1 MKRDGERLPRLA
13 PEVLTAEQR
22 AVYDDITGGPR
33 AAGKQLFA
41 LTDADGAL
49 NGPFGVMLHAPGL
62 GEPLQ
67 ELGAAIRYRTSLSAR
82 SREIAILSVAA
93 ALDSEFERYAHERVG
108 MSVGLSAAELQALR
122 GGQFTSADPQEDAVN
137 RLAADLLADAV
148 IDDDT
153 FASYASALDAQA
165 IVEVIVL
172 VGYYRLLA
180 QSMSVF
186 AIETPAD

>member
-1 MKRDGERLPRLA
+1 
-13 PEVLTAEQR
+13 
-22 AVYDDITGGPR
+22 
-33 AAGKQLFA
+33 
-41 LTDADGAL
+41 
-49 NGPFGVMLHAPGL
+49 
-62 GEPLQ
+62 
-67 ELGAAIRYRTSLSAR
+67 
-82 SREIAILSVAA
+82 
-93 ALDSEFERYAHERVG
+93 